1 MNEVLLQYIWQRK
14 LLFDQSLYTTDGES
28 LIIIHSGKQ
37 NPNAGPDF
45 LHACIKIDN
54 TQWIGN
60 IEIHVNASD
69 WHKHKHDKDPN
80 YNNIILHIVYHNDV
94 PIQSLNCPTLELST
108 YLDQKLLL
116 QYDTLMNSEYLIPC
130 QDQIKYIPM
139 LTWSNWI
146 ERLFISRLERK
157 TQQWHTTLLKSQNN
171 WRQLLYERLA
181 YNFGFHVNNEAFLH
195 LAQHLP
201 LKILSLHKDNIFQLE
216 ALLFGQAGWLEINSA
231 DLYCKELEKEYH
243 FLRRKYKLIPLNPQI
258 WKFMRMRPSNF
269 PTVRLAQFAM
279 LIHKSQHLF
288 QQFMDIV
295 APHELLKILDVATSP
310 YWETHYRFNETAKN
324 NSVKHLG
331 KDAILNIYIN
341 TVLPIQYLY
350 YSQHKNDHDIENNL
364 GHLIDAAQNIKPEI
378 NKITNNWKSIGILS
392 NNGLESQA
400 LIELFS
406 EYCTKK
412 RCLACAVGNK
422 ILSS

>member
-1 MNEVLLQYIWQRK
+1 
-14 LLFDQSLYTTDGES
+14 
-28 LIIIHSGKQ
+28 
-37 NPNAGPDF
+37 
-45 LHACIKIDN
+45 
-54 TQWIGN
+54 
-60 IEIHVNASD
+60 
-69 WHKHKHDKDPN
+69 
-80 YNNIILHIVYHNDV
+80 
-94 PIQSLNCPTLELST
+94 
-108 YLDQKLLL
+108 
-116 QYDTLMNSEYLIPC
+116 
-130 QDQIKYIPM
+130 
-139 LTWSNWI
+139 
-146 ERLFISRLERK
+146 
-157 TQQWHTTLLKSQNN
+157 
-171 WRQLLYERLA
+171 
-181 YNFGFHVNNEAFLH
+181 
-195 LAQHLP
+195 
-201 LKILSLHKDNIFQLE
+201 
-216 ALLFGQAGWLEINSA
+216 
-231 DLYCKELEKEYH
+231 LEKEYH
-243 FLRRKYKLIPLNPQI
+243 FLRRKYKLTPLNPQI